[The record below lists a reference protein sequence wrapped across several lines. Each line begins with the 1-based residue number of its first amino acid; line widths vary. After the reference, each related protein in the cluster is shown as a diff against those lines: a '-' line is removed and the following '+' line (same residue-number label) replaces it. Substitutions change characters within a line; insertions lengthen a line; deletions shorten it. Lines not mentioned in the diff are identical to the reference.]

1 VTGAILPP
9 LVMSLRHDRLEL
21 LDRYLRI
28 ATISRQV
35 TAEMVDA
42 VRAFWRDLGLE
53 LVTLAPADGRGTPA
67 LYGELGGPPDAPTLL
82 LYGHYDVQPT
92 GDVAR
97 WQWQGVK
104 CEPFVPAYFLDG
116 TPVRPRSVDD
126 KALDGVVLVA
136 RGGADNKG
144 QHLANVLG
152 AMDAVRGGTAQWKVK
167 VILDGEEEHGSP
179 NLEAIARAHR
189 ATLAADVLIGSD
201 GPKQKNLPTLVMGV
215 RGLLT
220 VDIVADN
227 GQPASVH
234 SGNYGNIVPNP
245 VLPLARLI
253 ADIEERVGAYAAD
266 HDAFRREATEVFAK
280 WEEKAVW
287 TPFLRPTVNINHF
300 MTDGA
305 SPTLR
310 RTIIPRTAHARLDVR
325 LTPDTPPAAIRELI
339 DRTVAEHR
347 GRVAGITFAVE
358 TSGQPAS
365 YTSPSRP
372 EFGWLLRLLEQQGDA
387 EPVALP
393 ILGGTLPLHVF
404 TDVLGMPCLWIPAA
418 NSNNQQHDINE
429 HYVLRH
435 FYQQTALYR
444 LIVSSRPM

>member
-1 VTGAILPP
+1 
-9 LVMSLRHDRLEL
+9 MSSRHDRLEV

-28 ATISRQV
+28 PTISRQV
-35 TAEMVDA
+35 TPEMIDA
-42 VRAFWRDLGLE
+42 VRGLWRRLGLE
-53 LVTLAPADGRGTPA
+53 LTPLAPPDGRGTPA
-67 LYGELGGPPDAPTLL
+67 LYSELPGPENAPTLL

-97 WQWQGVK
+97 WTWQGVA

-116 TPVRPRSVDD
+116 RAVEPRLIGDE
-126 KALDGVVLVA
+126 ALEDLVLVA

-144 QHLANVLG
+144 QHLSNILG
-152 AMDAVRGGTAQWKVK
+152 AMDAVRAGTACWRVK
-167 VILDGEEEHGSP
+167 IILDGEEEHGSP
-179 NLEAIARAHR
+179 NLAAIARAHR
-189 ATLAADVLIGSD
+189 SRLTADVLIGSD
-201 GPKQKNLPTLVMGV
+201 GPKQKDAPTLVMGV

-220 VDIVADN
+220 VDLVADN
-227 GQPASVH
+227 GQSASVH

-253 ADIEERVGAYAAD
+253 GDIEERVRTYAAA
-266 HDAFRREATEVFAK
+266 HDRFRREATEVFAK
-280 WEEKAVW
+280 WEDKAVW
-287 TPFLRPTVNINHF
+287 APFLRPTVNINHF

-325 LTPDTPPAAIRELI
+325 LTPDTPPTAIQAIIE
-339 DRTVAEHR
+339 RTVAEHR
-347 GRVAGITFAVE
+347 GRASGVTFTVQVG
-358 TSGQPAS
+358 GQPAS

-372 EFGWLLRLLEQQGDA
+372 EFGWLLRLLEEQGDA